1 MLTYFQP
8 GSVISFAG
16 AAVDYADVPL
26 SDSNLVWT
34 VEFCSTNTTNVVL
47 GPLAGVGSG
56 SFVVPSDPTTTN
68 GFFQILLAA
77 TDGSGNSATNFVNVL
92 PGPTNGVWT
101 ASYPFDNGA
110 ADTNGNFNGTLVNG
124 ASTVSD
130 PIRGSVLNLSGA
142 SQYVSLP
149 SGIGAMRTFSAW
161 VEWNGGNALQRIFA
175 LVREPPVMRC

>member
-1 MLTYFQP
+1 MFPCL
-8 GSVISFAG
+8 I
-16 AAVDYADVPL
+16 
-26 SDSNLVWT
+26 SNLVWT
-34 VEFCSTNTTNVVL
+34 VEFCSTNTTNIVL

-68 GFFQILLAA
+68 GFFQVLLAA

-92 PGPTNGVWT
+92 PGPTNNLWT

-110 ADTNGNFNGTLVNG
+110 VDTNGNFNGTLVNG

-149 SGIGAMRTFSAW
+149 SGIGTMQTFSAW
-161 VEWNGGNALQRIFA
+161 VKWNGGSACSAYSI